1 MKIAI
6 IGAGAMGGAMADGF
20 IKSGAVKPAD
30 ISVAN
35 PTASKLEHFAIQ
47 GASVTTDNKTAA
59 EGADIVIIAVKP
71 WLVEQVVSELKPVL
85 NYARQTIITVAAAAV
100 SLQLG

>member
-35 PTASKLEHFAIQ
+35 PTAKKLEHFALQ

-59 EGADIVIIAVKP
+59 DGAEALARPSSP
-71 WLVEQVVSELKPVL
+71 WRQASSE
-85 NYARQTIITVAAAAV
+85 A
-100 SLQLG
+100 SLQHG

>member
-35 PTASKLEHFAIQ
+35 PTAKKLEHFALQ
-47 GASVTTDNKTAA
+47 GGRVSTDHKPAA
-59 EGADIVIIAVKP
+59 
-71 WLVEQVVSELKPVL
+71 
-85 NYARQTIITVAAAAV
+85 
-100 SLQLG
+100 